1 MLEGVEVDV
10 ALSERGVDRDV
21 VAEGLHV
28 NREALLRGNDG
39 DLFGDLFRRPGGH
52 AERDFLLFRSRAACG
67 VPGLVPAPGEKRR
80 GKENG

>member
-10 ALSERGVDRDV
+10 ALRERGVDRNV

-28 NREALLRGNDG
+28 NGEALLRRNDRH
-39 DLFGDLFRRPGGH
+39 LFGDLFRGPRRH